1 MHSSVTEA
9 RAALLTCIVAS
20 ALSALTLAMG
30 TGIVH
35 PLVAIVASPALPC
48 WLGIVAIDRRAY
60 AAALGCAGG
69 GIALCAWLS
78 TLIGA
83 TGFHGLCNL
92 VALYF
97 AIRAAIVLRRLG

>member
-1 MHSSVTEA
+1 MYSSVTEA

-20 ALSALTLAMG
+20 VFSALMLAAV

-35 PLVAIVASPALPC
+35 PLVAIVASPVPPC

-60 AAALGCAGG
+60 AVALGCAGG
-69 GIALCAWLS
+69 GIALCVWLS
-78 TLIGA
+78 TLIGV